1 MRLSSAYWKPGGRSD
16 TSPLPR
22 LSTAPLDELMQH
34 NSFGLVFFCLSFLM
48 SVLEGRGDE
57 RCVND
62 GVHSTEINFDKS
74 NVALHL
80 RESGG

>member
-1 MRLSSAYWKPGGRSD
+1 M
-16 TSPLPR
+16 
-22 LSTAPLDELMQH
+22 
-34 NSFGLVFFCLSFLM
+34 F
-48 SVLEGRGDE
+48 VLEGRGDE
-57 RCVND
+57 SCVND